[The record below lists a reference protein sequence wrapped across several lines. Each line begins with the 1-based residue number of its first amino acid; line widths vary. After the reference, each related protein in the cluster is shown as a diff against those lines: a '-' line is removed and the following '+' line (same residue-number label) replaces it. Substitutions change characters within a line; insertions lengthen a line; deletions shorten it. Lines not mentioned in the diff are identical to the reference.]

1 MHAGRPLLE
10 QYRLSVFRAGERFE
24 PFLAEPTPLASFEQ
38 SLRLRDGERLLSM
51 RVGVSEPFRIAV
63 SNLSPAPWPSVGTDI
78 AGTRSVRLGWRW
90 LDAESRAIVEEGS
103 RADLPFDLAAGDTVT
118 IPGCLAPPRHPGR
131 YRLRFSMVQ
140 EGVAWFDGAGSPA
153 LEVDVAVGVL
163 PGEVFVRPMLAAA
176 RDLGL
181 RSCG

>member
-1 MHAGRPLLE
+1 
-10 QYRLSVFRAGERFE
+10 
-24 PFLAEPTPLASFEQ
+24 
-38 SLRLRDGERLLSM
+38 
-51 RVGVSEPFRIAV
+51 
-63 SNLSPAPWPSVGTDI
+63 
-78 AGTRSVRLGWRW
+78 
-90 LDAESRAIVEEGS
+90 
-103 RADLPFDLAAGDTVT
+103 
-118 IPGCLAPPRHPGR
+118 
-131 YRLRFSMVQ
+131 MVQ